1 MHSSVSHSSRA
12 QAASTRFHRLSLERI
27 AQASG
32 VIDPIFRNSPQFET
46 QPVSEQLGCRLVV
59 KIETL
64 NPIRSFKARGA
75 QFLTAQLPAQSHLVC
90 ATAGTPRM
98 PPRSAIVAAP
108 QPCWTV
114 PGRTTGPICWG
125 AG

>member
-90 ATAGTPRM
+90 ATASSGASQLKIERM
-98 PPRSAIVAAP
+98 RSLGADGSHPSSGLGSSSRPP
-108 QPCWTV
+108 T
-114 PGRTTGPICWG
+114 
-125 AG
+125 